1 MGRYHFFKTKS
12 FRLGYV
18 RLDWELVGHAGPGH
32 NENIYYVQNYF
43 FRGGGWREG
52 LLKLSF

>member
-1 MGRYHFFKTKS
+1 MGQYQIFKTKS
-12 FRLGYV
+12 FGLGYV